1 MQAHINNLMMHVPLK
16 NASSFRIFLSFSALP
31 KILHP
36 IISMIAN
43 EDAVFSQYFGFLSSQ
58 FRSSDQRSI
67 LYNSSFIRPA
77 INTVQFSIHQIS
89 GQYCTIL
96 HSSDQLRRRKCVNK
110 SALQAYL
117 FVFSFTKIHLTHA
130 AAASR
135 RQTASPPRTRE
146 ASRPS
151 SHRPECAM

>member
-1 MQAHINNLMMHVPLK
+1 MRGEKCILQAHINNLMMHVPLK

-96 HSSDQLRRRKCVNK
+96 HSSDQRSILYNSQFIR
-110 SALQAYL
+110 S
-117 FVFSFTKIHLTHA
+117 
-130 AAASR
+130 AASTVQFSIH
-135 RQTASPPRTRE
+135 QTNSEEDNAPTNRHCKHICS
-146 ASRPS
+146 
-151 SHRPECAM
+151 